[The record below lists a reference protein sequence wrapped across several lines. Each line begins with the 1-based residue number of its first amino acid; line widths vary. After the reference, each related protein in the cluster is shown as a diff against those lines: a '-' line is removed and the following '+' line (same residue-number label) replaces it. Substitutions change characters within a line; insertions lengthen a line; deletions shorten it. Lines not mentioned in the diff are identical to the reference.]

1 MQKTNK
7 HVKVCLRTRP
17 STEIS
22 PDIRFNPELK
32 LVSLNYRKKAFDDQG
47 KGISEK
53 LDFRF
58 DQIFNNSS
66 QESVYQ
72 ECSGIVGGIF
82 EGINGT
88 VFAYGQTVSGSF
100 ITFRAQEKLSQ

>member
-1 MQKTNK
+1 
-7 HVKVCLRTRP
+7 
-17 STEIS
+17 
-22 PDIRFNPELK
+22 
-32 LVSLNYRKKAFDDQG
+32 
-47 KGISEK
+47 
-53 LDFRF
+53 
-58 DQIFNNSS
+58 
-66 QESVYQ
+66 VYQ